1 MHLESKSPARFDL
14 IHTIKRVAD
23 MTATR
28 DDFDRW
34 LFDMDDSLEELF
46 DALRQM
52 LLKDGLHDRFA

>member
-1 MHLESKSPARFDL
+1 
-14 IHTIKRVAD
+14 

-46 DALRQM
+46 DALPQM
-52 LLKDGLHDRFA
+52 LP